1 MGKILKREWESNIWM
16 RILTI
21 SSIILIIA
29 SFFIPPLGIIDGSI
43 LAAVGELEAFGV
55 LWILMYAI
63 EKGTNAS
70 FKKGDVEVEIKEK
83 EEEKENKADV
93 VDV

>member
-1 MGKILKREWESNIWM
+1 MGKILKREWESNVWL

-43 LAAVGELEAFGV
+43 LAAVGELEVFGV
-55 LWILMYAI
+55 LWIVFHAI
-63 EKGTNAS
+63 EKGTAAS

-83 EEEKENKADV
+83 EEENKASE
-93 VDV
+93 

>member
-1 MGKILKREWESNIWM
+1 MGKILKSEWESNIWM

-43 LAAVGELEAFGV
+43 LAAVGELEVFGV
-55 LWILMYAI
+55 LWIVFHAI
-63 EKGTNAS
+63 EKGTAAS
-70 FKKGDVEVEIKEK
+70 FKKGDVEVDIKEK
-83 EEEKENKADV
+83 ETKADA
-93 VDV
+93 

>member
-1 MGKILKREWESNIWM
+1 MRKILKETWESNIWM
-16 RILTI
+16 RILSI

-29 SFFIPPLGIIDGSI
+29 SFFVPPLGIVDGSI

-83 EEEKENKADV
+83 EEENKADT
-93 VDV
+93 VDA

>member
-1 MGKILKREWESNIWM
+1 MRKILKETWESNIWM
-16 RILTI
+16 RILSI

-29 SFFIPPLGIIDGSI
+29 SFFVPPLGIVDGSI

-63 EKGTNAS
+63 EKGTAAS
-70 FKKGDVEVEIKEK
+70 FKKGDVEVDIKEK
-83 EEEKENKADV
+83 EDKADA
-93 VDV
+93 

>member
-1 MGKILKREWESNIWM
+1 MGKILKREWESNIWL

-43 LAAVGELEAFGV
+43 LAAVGELEVFGV
-55 LWILMYAI
+55 LWIVFHAI
-63 EKGTNAS
+63 EKGTAAS

-83 EEEKENKADV
+83 ENKEDA
-93 VDV
+93 

>member
-1 MGKILKREWESNIWM
+1 MGKILKETWESNIWM

-43 LAAVGELEAFGV
+43 LAAVGELEVFGV
-55 LWILMYAI
+55 LWIVMHAI
-63 EKGTNAS
+63 EKGTAAS
-70 FKKGDVEVEIKEK
+70 FKKGDVEVDIKEK
-83 EEEKENKADV
+83 EEDNKADV
-93 VDV
+93 